1 MLNLP
6 GIQKGQL
13 VKLCYILKL
22 KYKTTF
28 DTFQINDLFTANPRT
43 LPEPEKNTKVLQGA
57 MFSLK
62 SAIDI
67 IDECCVPR
75 AGDL

>member
-13 VKLCYILKL
+13 VKLCSILKL

-43 LPEPEKNTKVLQGA
+43 LPEPEKHKSSTILIQNIFLAQAFFWLLQR
-57 MFSLK
+57 K
-62 SAIDI
+62 S
-67 IDECCVPR
+67 R
-75 AGDL
+75 AK